1 MICVFITNSESTFAF
16 ASIATH
22 CAQISVSIFSVLQ
35 FFRTNY
41 PSTFTSFVSIAL
53 CSSFC
58 VAMILVLASF
68 PFGSYC
74 YIHSWII
81 AEMASNLIICLYA
94 LVSFL
99 NDANSITRL
108 NRHPLEANFI
118 KIILLLLSIVILVSL
133 ICVSRVSFVLKRL
146 TGDESA
152 VAFWCGSFY
161 AFGLHVC
168 LRYFDKQLIG
178 DEEAVRN
185 QQFEIEVRYILFIP
199 IFDLYLFPEYTY
211 ILK

>member
-22 CAQISVSIFSVLQ
+22 CAQISVSIFTVLQ

-81 AEMASNLIICLYA
+81 AAMASNLIICLYA

-99 NDANSITRL
+99 NDANSMTRL
-108 NRHPLEANFI
+108 KRHPLEANFI

-168 LRYFDKQLIG
+168 LRYFEKQLIG
-178 DEEAVRN
+178 DEEAFRN
-185 QQFEIEVRYILFIP
+185 LQFEIEVRYILFIP